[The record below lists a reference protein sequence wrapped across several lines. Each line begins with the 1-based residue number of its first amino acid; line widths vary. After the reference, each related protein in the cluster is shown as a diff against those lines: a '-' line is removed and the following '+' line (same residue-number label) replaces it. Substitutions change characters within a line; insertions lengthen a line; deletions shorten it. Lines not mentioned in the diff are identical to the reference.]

1 MKQTCNEPAG
11 QAGVASLADVV
22 VLLALAH
29 RAAAC
34 SADAALPSA
43 GPYAS
48 AGQDVSLP

>member
-11 QAGVASLADVV
+11 QAGVASLADAV

-34 SADAALPSA
+34 SADAALSSA

-48 AGQDVSLP
+48 GRQAVSPP